1 MASID
6 HLRSGQ
12 PLNITR
18 TNQNKLQ
25 HTSVE
30 SKTESTTMQKVS
42 TENKSDAFSLSE
54 ESRAM
59 NSINQQMATETHF
72 DTSKVEAIKAAIA
85 NGSYKVDPEKLAE
98 NMLKHEDTLR
108 NL

>member
-25 HTSVE
+25 HTSV
-30 SKTESTTMQKVS
+30 ESTTMQKVS